1 MAKQIRHAGFV
12 TRLEFSN
19 THYMALQLPTD
30 MFYVSVAN
38 RLIPVIKKSL
48 REDARVTDTVAKQ
61 VALRLTCYL
70 EDLVAGT
77 GVWAAFVR
85 LCKQKYGYALPFYK
99 EESEECLACE
109 PTEAGISFLLWSDLN
124 LLNPQT
130 VLVPLTQRII
140 DLAGELY
147 PILISAYENAHETEM
162 MAKIHPDQP
171 MPVVYQVRNL
181 CYWLLSGSYLT
192 GLHDPLRIMD
202 MAGHFFSTAMAS
214 KGGAAPDFNKIR
226 YAVDSYIPFNVKIGP
241 LGLLP
246 QEWLAA
252 MMECRGCED
261 DAKFADAVKELRSIP
276 YSFYLIKEISPEKAV
291 VENFDGKELTLSPL
305 TMPEGVF
312 PSYMKVDTVSYASII
327 YFEKSWII
335 NGVAVNTLEREVFE
349 NARKE
354 WKGITEDAGKQFEEQ
369 LKKNNGSRI
378 GVCSSIDEYQKI
390 FGIGDDQLTD
400 AQKKMKSELQNCK
413 NILYFI
419 NSGLHVEI
427 LPDLGDCISIP
438 GNELYSSKGAKEL
451 IMVFDKTLA
460 SEEFREYIV
469 ENKLIPAARL
479 KTSNSQIDGHALLQ
493 DNLPFFIDNIK
504 EGNID
509 FVVDPLR
516 AQKYSV

>member
-181 CYWLLSGSYLT
+181 CYWLLS
-192 GLHDPLRIMD
+192 
-202 MAGHFFSTAMAS
+202 
-214 KGGAAPDFNKIR
+214 
-226 YAVDSYIPFNVKIGP
+226 
-241 LGLLP
+241 
-246 QEWLAA
+246 
-252 MMECRGCED
+252 
-261 DAKFADAVKELRSIP
+261 
-276 YSFYLIKEISPEKAV
+276 
-291 VENFDGKELTLSPL
+291 
-305 TMPEGVF
+305 
-312 PSYMKVDTVSYASII
+312 
-327 YFEKSWII
+327 
-335 NGVAVNTLEREVFE
+335 
-349 NARKE
+349 
-354 WKGITEDAGKQFEEQ
+354 
-369 LKKNNGSRI
+369 
-378 GVCSSIDEYQKI
+378 
-390 FGIGDDQLTD
+390 
-400 AQKKMKSELQNCK
+400 
-413 NILYFI
+413 
-419 NSGLHVEI
+419 
-427 LPDLGDCISIP
+427 
-438 GNELYSSKGAKEL
+438 
-451 IMVFDKTLA
+451 
-460 SEEFREYIV
+460 
-469 ENKLIPAARL
+469 
-479 KTSNSQIDGHALLQ
+479 
-493 DNLPFFIDNIK
+493 
-504 EGNID
+504 
-509 FVVDPLR
+509 
-516 AQKYSV
+516 